1 MQSCHHDPHAVH
13 HILAAVPAG
22 PDSVPN
28 LKLCTVLDA
37 TLALL
42 NQDAPGDVKIT
53 DKKSDTAMLTAV
65 VSSFICR
72 LMSKCR
78 QVKSVSMW
86 FSAQSAQNTV
96 AATVKEENG

>member
-1 MQSCHHDPHAVH
+1 MQSHHHDPHAVH

-28 LKLCTVLDA
+28 LRLCAVLDA

-53 DKKSDTAMLTAV
+53 DKKSDAATLMAV
-65 VSSFICR
+65 VSSFNC
-72 LMSKCR
+72 
-78 QVKSVSMW
+78 
-86 FSAQSAQNTV
+86 
-96 AATVKEENG
+96 

>member
-1 MQSCHHDPHAVH
+1 MQSCHHDPHAVY

-22 PDSVPN
+22 PDSIPN

-53 DKKSDTAMLTAV
+53 DKKSDTAMLMAV
-65 VSSFICR
+65 VSSFIC
-72 LMSKCR
+72 
-78 QVKSVSMW
+78 
-86 FSAQSAQNTV
+86 
-96 AATVKEENG
+96 